1 MKNTYIQ
8 LFSFILIAIGTS
20 TIFKIPH
27 FNLSEQNQIN
37 ESKIENSSESVENK
51 HEINYYYP
59 KTEQEV
65 AQERMNYL
73 RTGKSLN
80 DIAPKYR
87 SQTLDKKANTSWES
101 VGPFGISETCLA
113 STPLRREDV
122 VYSGRV
128 ISIAQ
133 DWVNTDIM
141 YLGAASGGLW
151 KSTDRGNTWQVILD
165 TLPCPTV
172 STIATNPGKAG
183 DVWIGTGNKGNGA
196 GVSIGKIYHSTDFG
210 LTWKD
215 VTPAY
220 YKLGYVSKISVKP
233 APNTS
238 SSDIIFA
245 STNGGLFRKEG
256 GANFASVLTGE
267 YYDVAFTGSLLS
279 GSFKVVASGKI
290 SGATGSG
297 IKFSSNNGI
306 SGSWSNRTLPSKI
319 DSTRRITLSASL
331 LGLHNKVYAIVTSPN
346 YNNLEGIWRSDNGGD
361 SWVKV
366 GKPFNGGQ
374 MNYNNTILVDNSNG
388 NLVWTGTNER
398 SLFKSS
404 DGGNSWTSSFGN
416 QLGKIHED
424 EQFLWDDVSKN
435 GTIYVLNDGGLM
447 KSTDNGANFS
457 FIGNSSLSISQINN
471 LTVSPESGGLFG
483 GGRYYVGTQDNGIQ
497 RGPDSFKQW
506 HFVTCCDGGDIAFKD
521 GKQYSTLIGLSSNSS
536 YRVQSPKPVCDDGWD
551 AFTTGLPS
559 GTPWSSNLIYN
570 GSHFFINLGSSVY
583 RADNGVLPWH
593 QLYDFGLYV
602 NRIAVT
608 KDNFVYVGLNDRDS
622 FEDENFPL
630 RQLDDNGNPTLAP
643 TNPKGFWESKHVT
656 DIYTSN
662 TGTKPIFV
670 TLTGTSGKRVVMSDN
685 NGITFQDITG
695 NLPDLVNARSV
706 VADPT
711 RQANDI
717 IYIGSDFGVFVTTDS
732 GVHWFKYSE
741 NLPSVCYVN
750 DIEYDP
756 YSNKIVAATY
766 GRGVF
771 IADPVAPLTSVSKN
785 AKIPGKFELSQNYPN
800 PFNPTTKIKYQIPE
814 SGFVSLKVYDA
825 LGKEVATLVKKNLAK
840 GNYEVNFNAK
850 SLASGI
856 YIYTLKANNYSES
869 KKMLL
874 MK

>member
-1 MKNTYIQ
+1 MGNTYIR
-8 LFSFILIAIGTS
+8 LFTVILIAIVTS
-20 TIFKIPH
+20 IIIKIPH
-27 FNLSEQNQIN
+27 YNLSEQEQIN
-37 ESKIENSSESVENK
+37 KSKIENSSESGENK
-51 HEINYYYP
+51 HQFNYYYP
-59 KTEQEV
+59 ETEQEV

-87 SQTLDKKANTSWES
+87 SQTLTKKANTTWES
-101 VGPFGISETCLA
+101 VGPFGIPETCLA
-113 STPLRREDV
+113 STPLGRTDV

-151 KSTDRGNTWQVILD
+151 KSTDRGSTWQVILD
-165 TLPCPTV
+165 SLPCPTV

-183 DVWIGTGNKGNGA
+183 DVWIGTGNKGNGYRD
-196 GVSIGKIYHSTDFG
+196 GISIGKIYHSTDFG

-215 VTPAY
+215 VSPAY
-220 YKLGYVSKISVKP
+220 YNLGYISKITVKP
-233 APNTS
+233 AANTS
-238 SSDIIFA
+238 SVDIVFA
-245 STNGGLFRKEG
+245 STNGGVFRKKGE
-256 GANFASVLTGE
+256 ANFVNVLTGD
-267 YYDVAFTGSLLS
+267 YYDVVYTGSLLS
-279 GSFKVVASGKI
+279 ESFKVVVSGTPKD
-290 SGATGSG
+290 STGSG
-297 IKFSSNNGI
+297 IQFSSNNGI
-306 SGSWSNRTLPSKI
+306 AGSWEGRALPNKN
-319 DSTRRITLSASL
+319 DTTKRITLSASL
-331 LGLHNKVYAIVTSPN
+331 LGLHNKVYANVTSPN
-346 YNNLEGIWRSDNGGD
+346 KQNLEGIWRSDDGGD
-361 SWVKV
+361 NWVKV
-366 GKPFNGGQ
+366 VKPFPGGQ
-374 MNYNNTILVDNSNG
+374 MSYNNTILVDNSNG

-398 SLFKSS
+398 SLYKSS

-424 EQFLWDDVSKN
+424 EQFLWDDVSHN

-471 LTVSPESGGLFG
+471 LTVSPENGGLFG
-483 GGRYYVGTQDNGIQ
+483 GSRYYVGTQDNGIQ
-497 RGPDSFKQW
+497 RGPDEFKQW

-521 GKQYSTLIGLSSNSS
+521 GIQYSTIMGLDTLSAF
-536 YRVQSPKPVCDDGWD
+536 RIQTPKPICSDGWTG
-551 AFTTGLPS
+551 FTTGLPA
-559 GTPWSSNLIYN
+559 GTPWNSNLIYN
-570 GSHFFINLGSSVY
+570 GTHFFVNLRNVVY

-602 NRIAVT
+602 NKIAVT
-608 KDNFVYVGLNDRDS
+608 NDNFVFVGVIDRVDG
-622 FEDENFPL
+622 FPL
-630 RQLDDNGNPTLAP
+630 RQLDSNGNPTFAP
-643 TNPKGFWESKHVT
+643 TNVKSFWQSKDVT
-656 DIYTSN
+656 DIYVSN
-662 TGTKPIFV
+662 QGTEPIFV
-670 TLTGTSGKRVVMSDN
+670 TLTGKDGKRIVMSDN
-685 NGITFQDITG
+685 HGVTFKDITG
-695 NLPDLVNARSV
+695 NLPDLVNARCV

-711 RQANDI
+711 QQANDI
-717 IYIGSDFGVFVTTDS
+717 IYIGSDLGVFVTTDS

-741 NLPSVCYVN
+741 NLPSVPYVN

-771 IADPVAPLTSVSKN
+771 IADPVAPLTSVSDN
-785 AKIPGKFELSQNYPN
+785 DKIPEKFELSQNYPN

-825 LGKEVATLVKKNLAK
+825 LGKEVATLVKKSLAK